1 MSPSSNNANDA
12 YMRFYKLYHD
22 YYEKMLRYAAAVFH
36 TRGVPD
42 TGDGR
47 AEEAVQEAFVYA
59 WSNQEKMYESPSPEN
74 WLFKVLYYKV
84 LERIKAEGKWSRNL
98 RSFEQLVSV
107 SNDADPYD
115 RIENS
120 LIEIISDEDYQ
131 LLKKLYIEG
140 ATYREICEEYHLT
153 KSALGCKL
161 HRIKQKLREKLINC
175 FDE

>member
-1 MSPSSNNANDA
+1 MAQKSKKWEEFVSLYGETARVVSYADYFARRPLFSSLQIKN
-12 YMRFYKLYHD
+12 
-22 YYEKMLRYAAAVFH
+22 
-36 TRGVPD
+36 T
-42 TGDGR
+42 
-47 AEEAVQEAFVYA
+47 AEEAVQETFVYA